1 MNFILAFKNIFRN
14 KGRSLMTFAA
24 IASGCAAIIVAGG
37 FIEDTLTILNEGYIS
52 QYLGHIQISR
62 KGYMADGVAAPFD
75 YMIPN
80 AGPLTSLVSK
90 TAHVQRTSPRI
101 GFSGLLGLGESSA
114 SFIAEGYSPEN
125 EDATRMVFTSGENL
139 NSDDRFKVILG
150 TGLAQALNI
159 KVGDTAVLM
168 ATSQSGAIN
177 GMDITVKG
185 ISHSVSKEF
194 DDHFLGL
201 TLKTA
206 QKLLRTNDI
215 QTLTVFLDKTS
226 NTDIVALELKKMV
239 SEKNLDLDVTPWYQL
254 PGADFVVKLVQF
266 YAKLFSVFK
275 IIIVAV
281 VVLSIFNTM
290 NMSVVER
297 VFKHYS
303 RGKLLARPRRRLE
316 RMVQNSDH
324 ADRRRGKKSDRDQR
338 FYKDEP
344 FLSCFRHPF
353 SPNSRYRRL
362 RLRLHRDRPNKD
374 RSPGKKS
381 PGNDIGTDAPTGP
394 ETVFS

>member
-1 MNFILAFKNIFRN
+1 
-14 KGRSLMTFAA
+14 MTFAA

-90 TAHVQRTSPRI
+90 TAHVQRISPRI

-297 VFKHYS
+297 V
-303 RGKLLARPRRRLE
+303 GE
-316 RMVQNSDH
+316 
-324 ADRRRGKKSDRDQR
+324 
-338 FYKDEP
+338 
-344 FLSCFRHPF
+344 
-353 SPNSRYRRL
+353 
-362 RLRLHRDRPNKD
+362 
-374 RSPGKKS
+374 
-381 PGNDIGTDAPTGP
+381 IGTLMALGTKRSTVVQLFILEGFILGVLGGLLGLVIGYGLVVGISAVGIKMPTPPGT
-394 ETVFS
+394 TVQWIAHIKIVPRIFVEAYLMSLATALVSVILPALKASHYEIAEALRQNV